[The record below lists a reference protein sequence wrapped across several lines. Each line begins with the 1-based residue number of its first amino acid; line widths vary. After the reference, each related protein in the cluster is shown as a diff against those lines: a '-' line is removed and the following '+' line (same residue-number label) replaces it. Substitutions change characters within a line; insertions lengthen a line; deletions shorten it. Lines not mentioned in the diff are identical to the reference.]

1 MSSSRLEPDRTA
13 AAQKRS
19 LLVSLVATFGVAV
32 VPTFSAFALLV
43 FSQSDPYVLAAVVA
57 SVVLTAGAA
66 IGGAALWAGQPE
78 SASLSFG
85 DLMLWNWVRHHSA
98 ERTLIEAMRVLGYDR
113 AGHRVGPSSAE
124 PKEQLRAMSAMATAL
139 DAQSS
144 YTLGHSR
151 RVEAHARKV
160 AAALELPPRS
170 VEELALAAALHD
182 LGNIAVPETIL
193 RKAGELSGPE
203 RSEIER
209 HVLLGAQIVGLTGS
223 DAVAAGIRHHHE
235 RWEGTGYPDA
245 IAGAQIPLY
254 ARVVAIAEAYDA
266 MTSAR
271 PYRHGFGTRDAIGIL
286 RAEAGGQFDPELVE
300 VFVSTLRRPIPI
312 VERFPF
318 VAAMQRQLR
327 ELWLVFRRIGAV
339 ALSATASTIA
349 IALIL
354 GSTVLSPG
362 TPPTETEPDLAQGRD
377 VTEPI
382 DDEVLGTNVTAED
395 DGTDPGGSDEGGL
408 SGGQDGARSTADG
421 ASGNEGDEER
431 SAAIVGEPVTFD
443 PTGGGGGGN
452 GPAPGGGEQP
462 GGGTTD
468 PGTEPDDGGTDGGDG
483 TEAEPEPGGG
493 SEPEPEPQPDP
504 EPEPGNGSGNE
515 PEPGSGGE
523 PPSEN
528 GKDKNPDANGNGYA
542 NGHDKEDK
550 GKP

>member
-254 ARVVAIAEAYDA
+254 ARMVAIAEAYDA